1 MLFSQ
6 RFGYA
11 VHAMCYTATKRNS
24 TLTTLPELAAWMRTL
39 WPGCSETYLS
49 AVVQRLV
56 GGGLLRSQRGISGGY
71 ALARPAEAISL
82 RDVFELLEG
91 VDVGRCGLSLEEE
104 CPVHHNCS
112 IRLKIERVEEAFLRS
127 LEQITIG
134 QLAKELAVNRGKVG
148 SR

>member
-11 VHAMCYTATKRNS
+11 VHAMSYVAKKRNGA
-24 TLTTLPELAAWMRTL
+24 LTTLPELAAWMRTL

-56 GGGLLRSQRGISGGY
+56 GGGLLRSQRGIAGGY

-82 RDVFELLEG
+82 RDLFELLEG

-104 CPVHHNCS
+104 CPLQDNCA
-112 IRLKIERVEEAFLRS
+112 IRRKIGRVEEAFLRS

-134 QLAKELAVNRGKVG
+134 QLAKEIVVNRGKVA

>member
-11 VHAMCYTATKRNS
+11 VHAMCYIAKKRGGALTA
-24 TLTTLPELAAWMRTL
+24 LPELAAWMRTL

-56 GGGLLRSQRGISGGY
+56 GGGLVRSQRGISGGY
-71 ALARPAEAISL
+71 ALARPAEEISL
-82 RDVFELLEG
+82 RDVVELLEG
-91 VDVGRCGLSLEEE
+91 VDAGRCGLSLEEE
-104 CPVHHNCS
+104 CPVQDNCS
-112 IRLKIERVEEAFLRS
+112 IRRKIERVEETFLRS

-134 QLAKELAVNRGKVG
+134 QLAKEMVVKRGKVA